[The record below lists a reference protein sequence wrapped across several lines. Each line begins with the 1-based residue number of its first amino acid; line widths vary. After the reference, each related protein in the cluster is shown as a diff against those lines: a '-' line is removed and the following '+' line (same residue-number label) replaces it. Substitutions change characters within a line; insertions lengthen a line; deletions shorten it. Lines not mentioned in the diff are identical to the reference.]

1 MLYIDLSELP
11 ALFDPFIFW
20 SARRPAV
27 AWFRR
32 DDHLGDPTLT
42 LAESVRDLVE
52 SRLGV
57 RPSGRICLLT
67 HLRYF
72 GYHMNPVSFYYCYDD
87 DDESLTHVVAEVN
100 NTPWG
105 EQYAYVVDPVSCGT
119 ARPFKVQK
127 EFHVSPFMSMQQH
140 YEWSFSEPQD
150 NLFVNMASYEQGNK
164 VFSARLELESQRI
177 NAKTLSAALF
187 SYPVMT
193 MKVALAIYWQALRLW
208 RRGVP
213 FYAHPNNIKHGQS

>member
-1 MLYIDLSELP
+1 MSYIDLSELP

-52 SRLGV
+52 SRVGV

-72 GYHMNPVSFYYCYDD
+72 GYHMNPVSFYFCWNRADNRV
-87 DDESLTHVVAEVN
+87 EHVVAEVS
-100 NTPWG
+100 NTPWR
-105 EQYAYVVDPVSCGT
+105 ERHCYVLNYPPEDT
-119 ARPFKVQK
+119 KYDTEFQLQK
-127 EFHVSPFMSMQQH
+127 EFHVSPFMSM
-140 YEWSFSEPQD
+140 D
-150 NLFVNMASYEQGNK
+150 
-164 VFSARLELESQRI
+164 
-177 NAKTLSAALF
+177 LSL
-187 SYPVMT
+187 
-193 MKVALAIYWQALRLW
+193 I
-208 RRGVP
+208 
-213 FYAHPNNIKHGQS
+213 HI